1 MRPEVRIID
10 PQSEEIKPMEIPTSE
25 TEALLAKY
33 GYSKSP
39 QVSHNP
45 IKNPHEE
52 ETFEEMVKREEEKK
66 LRQANPSPKSFNSDG
81 YTSDVK
87 WGSDSETGLNFKI
100 EVVTNMKLPKY

>member
-10 PQSEEIKPMEIPTSE
+10 HQSEEIKPVEISTSE

-33 GYSKSP
+33 GYPKNS
-39 QVSHNP
+39 QVSHNT
-45 IKNPHEE
+45 IQNPHKE

-66 LRQANPSPKSFNSDG
+66 LKQTNPSPKSFNSDG

-87 WGSDSETGLNFKI
+87 WGNDSETGLNFKI
-100 EVVTNMKLPKY
+100 EVVTDMKLPKY